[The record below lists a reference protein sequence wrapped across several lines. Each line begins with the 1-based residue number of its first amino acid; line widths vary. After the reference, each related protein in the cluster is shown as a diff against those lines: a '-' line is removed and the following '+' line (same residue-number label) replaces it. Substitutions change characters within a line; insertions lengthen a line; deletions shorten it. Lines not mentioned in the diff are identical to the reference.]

1 MSAELTRLCHRS
13 LPFQQTTLALEVT
26 RLGQSLDSYSMDK
39 GSVAYMTGTCET
51 RGLVF
56 SIRIS
61 ILSVVVLSPPVTG
74 RGISPAVPNINGWHF
89 TNRTLRMT
97 ALDLV

>member
-1 MSAELTRLCHRS
+1 MFTKYHASQNIPKQTAESVFAAIDKALTASSSTNAAELTRLCHRS

-61 ILSVVVLSPPVTG
+61 IFRL
-74 RGISPAVPNINGWHF
+74 
-89 TNRTLRMT
+89 
-97 ALDLV
+97 